1 VVSISRLGT
10 AGITG
15 LEYRTH
21 AAQQGDVMRR
31 FIYAVLVLLA
41 WHPGLALAD
50 GEVGVITEVS
60 GEAELLRGD
69 QVLAA
74 ETGVNLMPGDVVRTG
89 DDASAQID
97 MDDGSSF
104 AMGANSSLRI
114 HEYRMRQDHSII
126 AAAID
131 KISGWMRFAVAKL
144 RQADYYRFQMPTAV
158 LGVRGTEGVL
168 NVEGEGS
175 SAQSN
180 IMLDKGNVEVAE
192 RVANGR
198 LAGNRLRLKSGEYA
212 YRRFGRM
219 LSMRRHFPE
228 QLRRRMP
235 AFVRARLVRR
245 VRFLKRRGIRPRR
258 IEGRLFRMQRRQ
270 GIRRMER
277 PTMRRMQ
284 RPGMRRM
291 QRPGM
296 RRMQRPGMRRMQR
309 PGMRRMEN
317 QPGMMRQARPATR
330 QAERPA
336 LKQQDGADSTQ
347 HHESAT
353 QQRPAAKRLLKNR
366 RRFLRFRGN

>member
-1 VVSISRLGT
+1 
-10 AGITG
+10 
-15 LEYRTH
+15 
-21 AAQQGDVMRR
+21 MRR
-31 FIYAVLVLLA
+31 FVYVVLVLLA

-69 QVLAA
+69 QALAA

-89 DDASAQID
+89 DDATVQID

-104 AMGANSSLRI
+104 AMGARSSLRI
-114 HEYRMRQDHSII
+114 HEYRMHKDHSVI

-131 KISGWMRFAVAKL
+131 KISGWLHFAVAKL
-144 RQADYYRFQMPTAV
+144 RHADYYRFQMPTAV

-192 RVANGR
+192 RVTNGR

-212 YRRFGRM
+212 YRHFGRM

-258 IEGRLFRMQRRQ
+258 IEGRLFRQHRRERQRMVPGRFRQGERRQ
-270 GIRRMER
+270 MMQQRGMQGRGMQQRGMGERGMRERRMRE
-277 PTMRRMQ
+277 RRM
-284 RPGMRRM
+284 R
-291 QRPGM
+291 
-296 RRMQRPGMRRMQR
+296 
-309 PGMRRMEN
+309 E
-317 QPGMMRQARPATR
+317 
-330 QAERPA
+330 
-336 LKQQDGADSTQ
+336 
-347 HHESAT
+347 
-353 QQRPAAKRLLKNR
+353 R
-366 RRFLRFRGN
+366 RRNGMGD